1 MTICPHCHERYD
13 ERADGVGTCPCC
25 RASTPLGDLAGAPER
40 PVRTRLAEQD
50 PMVYQVAMRL
60 LAGDRSTPP
69 AAWQLRRE
77 LMQRTWAWPVAQRL
91 VVDRHR
97 RRSV

>member
-1 MTICPHCHERYD
+1 
-13 ERADGVGTCPCC
+13 
-25 RASTPLGDLAGAPER
+25 
-40 PVRTRLAEQD
+40 
-50 PMVYQVAMRL
+50 MVYQVAMRL